1 MNLDPLSDSKII
13 DSWRHN
19 ASPWTQAVRAREIE
33 SRRLVTD
40 QAIVD
45 AVLACKP
52 RTVIDLGCGEGWLA
66 LALQQRGIGVTA
78 VDVVPELVAA
88 AKQAGVIDGR
98 VQSYE
103 EIATGQLKASAD
115 VVVCNFSLLGKE
127 SVEGLLRIMPTLL
140 EADGSLLVQTLHPLV
155 SCGDLPYVDGWR
167 TGSWAGFGPAFT
179 DAPPWYFR
187 TLQAWVE
194 LMRGSGL
201 VLRALQEPLDPRT
214 GKPAS
219 VIFHAQVQAQVQA
232 PVSKLSQ

>member
-19 ASPWTQAVRAREIE
+19 ASPWTNAVRAREIE

-40 QAIVD
+40 LAIVD

-52 RTVIDLGCGEGWLA
+52 KTVIDLGCGEGWLA
-66 LALQQRGIGVTA
+66 LALQQSGIVVTA
-78 VDVVPELVAA
+78 LDVVPELVAA
-88 AKQAGVIDGR
+88 ATQAGVLDGR
-98 VQSYE
+98 VLSYE
-103 EIATGQLKASAD
+103 EIAAGQLKAAAD

-127 SVEGLLRIMPTLL
+127 SVDGLLRIIPTLL
-140 EADGSLLVQTLHPLV
+140 QPDGSLLVQTLHPLV

-167 TGSWAGFGPAFT
+167 TGSWTGFSAAFS

-187 TLQAWVE
+187 TLQTWLE
-194 LMRGSGL
+194 LMRDSGL
-201 VLRALQEPLDPRT
+201 ILRALQEPLDPRT

-219 VIFHAQVQAQVQA
+219 VIFHAQVQA
-232 PVSKLSQ
+232 

>member
-1 MNLDPLSDSKII
+1 
-13 DSWRHN
+13 
-19 ASPWTQAVRAREIE
+19 
-33 SRRLVTD
+33 
-40 QAIVD
+40 VD
-45 AVLACKP
+45 ALLACAPK
-52 RTVIDLGCGEGWLA
+52 TVIDLGCGEGWLA

-98 VQSYE
+98 VLSYE
-103 EIATGQLKASAD
+103 EIAAGQLRAGAD

-127 SVEGLLRIMPTLL
+127 SVEGLLRIVPTLL
-140 EADGSLLVQTLHPLV
+140 EPDGSLLVQTLHPLV

-187 TLQAWVE
+187 TMQTWVE
-194 LMRGSGL
+194 LMRDSGFI
-201 VLRALQEPLDPRT
+201 LRALQEPVDART

-219 VIFHAQVQAQVQA
+219 VIFHAQVQA
-232 PVSKLSQ
+232 

>member
-1 MNLDPLSDSKII
+1 MHLDPLSDSKII

-19 ASPWTQAVRAREIE
+19 ASPWTNAVRAREIE

-45 AVLACKP
+45 AVLACQPKS
-52 RTVIDLGCGEGWLA
+52 VIDLGCGEGWLA

-78 VDVVPELVAA
+78 LDGVPALVAA

-98 VQSYE
+98 VLSYE
-103 EIATGQLKASAD
+103 EIAAGHLKAAAD

-167 TGSWAGFGPAFT
+167 TGSWAGFSPAFS

-187 TLQAWVE
+187 TLQTWVE
-194 LMRGSGL
+194 LMRDSGL
-201 VLRALQEPLDPRT
+201 IVGALQEPLDPRT

-219 VIFHAQVQAQVQA
+219 VIFHVQAQPRLRA
-232 PVSKLSQ
+232 GKLSK